1 MSQSKYHNPDLASDL
16 DQTFNQA
23 QSAGLK
29 LAIAGRTIALLILGI
44 WLVLSRLA
52 LPDVSLKFGILVLL
66 LISLG
71 LVHYRIIGTRWDKFW
86 VKYLFVAIDVAILSI
101 LIATQPLYQTADLPQ
116 VMIFRSPLLTYYF
129 IILAVAAFSFST
141 RLVLWAGGIGAAGW
155 LSAYAWVVH
164 KDGDVLDWGHVPS
177 NPTAEDAIK
186 VILDPTFGGTGS
198 RIQEAIIL
206 VVVAVL
212 IAIVMKRAQNT
223 LRDKLMAERD
233 RQSITGIF
241 GRFVPEPIVEAMIN
255 DQGLLAPLE
264 REATI
269 LFADVVGF
277 TSLTERL
284 GPTKTVDVL
293 NSYFDEMTNVIM
305 ENGGIVATFH
315 GDAILAIFN
324 VPLEDNKHADH
335 ALNAAQAMLL
345 GVDEDYFA
353 GEKLSIRI
361 GINTG
366 SVVAGNVGGGGRQ
379 SYTVYGDAVNLAARL
394 EALAKEK
401 GQSLLVSG
409 HTYTKLAP
417 SKSAMQNLCLHG
429 ETTVR
434 GQTQPVEFYGVGE

>member
-1 MSQSKYHNPDLASDL
+1 MSKGKHHTPDLTSDL

-29 LAIAGRTIALLILGI
+29 LAIAGRTISLLILGA

-52 LPDVSLKFGILVLL
+52 LPSVSLRFGILVLL
-66 LISLG
+66 LIALG
-71 LVHYRIIGTRWDKFW
+71 LIHYRIIGTRWDRFW
-86 VKYLFVAIDVAILSI
+86 VKYLFVTIDVVILSG

-129 IILAVAAFSFST
+129 IIVAVVAFSFSP

-155 LSAYAWVVH
+155 LGAYAWVVRQ
-164 KDGDVLDWGHVPS
+164 DGGVLDWGDIPS
-177 NPTAEDAIK
+177 NPTAQDAIS
-186 VILDPTFGGTGS
+186 VVLNPSFGGTGS

-206 VVVAVL
+206 VVVSVL

-223 LRDKLMAERD
+223 LRDKLTAERD

-241 GRFVPEPIVEAMIN
+241 GRFVPETIVKAMIN

-277 TSLTERL
+277 TNLTERL
-284 GPTKTVDVL
+284 GPVKIVDVL
-293 NSYFDEMTNVIM
+293 NSYFDEMTGIIM

-324 VPLEDNKHADH
+324 VPLEDPDH
-335 ALNAAQAMLL
+335 AEHALKAAQAMLL
-345 GVDEDYFA
+345 CVEEDRFA
-353 GEKLSIRI
+353 EEKLSIRI

-401 GQSLLVSG
+401 GQSLLISG
-409 HTYTKLAP
+409 HTHKKLP
-417 SKSAMQNLCLHG
+417 QKRLHLLG

-434 GQTQPVEFYGVGE
+434 GQSQPVEFYGLK

>member
-1 MSQSKYHNPDLASDL
+1 MSKGSRYTPDLVSDL
-16 DQTFNQA
+16 DQTFNHA

-29 LAIAGRTIALLILGI
+29 LAIVGRSVSLLILGI

-52 LPDVSLKFGILVLL
+52 LPGVSLKFSILIMV

-71 LVHYRIIGTRWDKFW
+71 LVHHWIIGTRWDKFW
-86 VKYLFVAIDVAILSI
+86 VKYLFVAIDVSILSI

-129 IILAVAAFSFST
+129 IIVAVVAFSFSP

-155 LSAYAWVVH
+155 LSAYAWVVQQ
-164 KDGDVLDWGHVPS
+164 DGGVLDWGDVPA
-177 NPTAEDAIK
+177 NPTAEDAIS
-186 VILDPTFGGTGS
+186 VILDPAFGATGS

-206 VVVAVL
+206 VVVSVL

-223 LRDKLMAERD
+223 LRDKLAAERD

-284 GPTKTVDVL
+284 GPAKTVDVL
-293 NSYFDEMTNVIM
+293 NRYFDEMTDIIM
-305 ENGGIVATFH
+305 ENNGIVATFH

-324 VPLEDNKHADH
+324 VPLEDPKHAEH
-335 ALNAAQAMLL
+335 ALNAAQAMLKRVEQD
-345 GVDEDYFA
+345 GFA

-401 GQSLLVSG
+401 RQPLLVSG
-409 HTYTKLAP
+409 HTHTKLTAP
-417 SKSAMQNLCLHG
+417 NLCLHG

-434 GQTQPVEFYGVGE
+434 GQTQPVEFYGLR